1 MSGPPDKP
9 DVEGSVDEDSPLSP
23 DGWMTTPLPQRR
35 RMERD
40 GRSWFDRVS
49 EPVPMESGQKRD
61 GEWINERSLALL
73 ILTCGIILV
82 LLMGY
87 RVWALR

>member
-1 MSGPPDKP
+1 MSGHRDKS
-9 DVEGSVDEDSPLSP
+9 DGEGSLEEDNPLSP
-23 DGWMTTPLPQRR
+23 DRWMTTPLPQRR

-49 EPVPMESGQKRD
+49 EPVPLKSNQEGDR
-61 GEWINERSLALL
+61 EWINERSLALL
-73 ILTCGIILV
+73 ILTCGILVV